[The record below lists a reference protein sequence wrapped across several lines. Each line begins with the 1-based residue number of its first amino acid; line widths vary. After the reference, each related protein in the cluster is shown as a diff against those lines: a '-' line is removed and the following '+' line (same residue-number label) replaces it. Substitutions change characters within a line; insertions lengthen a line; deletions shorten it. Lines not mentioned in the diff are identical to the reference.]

1 MKKKRTVIISGL
13 VVLALLLAGGYLWI
27 KYDVPE
33 LDFDYA
39 NTDPGN
45 VDASWRLDRD
55 GTVTVY
61 GDGRLTWFS
70 AEYNGRLLELEQNGS
85 FYAYLK
91 WNLGKAY
98 DRFPAKRMIIKE
110 GATELMVPEDELA
123 SYSFLSCHR
132 LREIIVDESNP
143 YFSSEDGVLFNK
155 DKTVLLKYPEDK
167 KDKTYTVPDGV
178 TEIAAEAFM
187 GKRHLTSVVLPESLT
202 KIGYDAFL
210 GRPRR
215 FRLVCAD
222 DNEIVRQY
230 AEHYGITLETGGTLE

>member
-1 MKKKRTVIISGL
+1 MKKRIVLMSLIM
-13 VVLALLLAGGYLWI
+13 LALLLAGGYQWI
-27 KYDVPE
+27 RFDVPE
-33 LDFDYA
+33 MEFDYTKDEIGNIDA
-39 NTDPGN
+39 N
-45 VDASWRLDRD
+45 WRLDRD

-61 GDGRLTWFS
+61 GHGRLTWFS
-70 AEYNGRLLELEQNGS
+70 AEYNRRLLKFEQNGS
-85 FYAYLK
+85 FYAFLK
-91 WNLGKAY
+91 WNLGRAY
-98 DRFPAKRMIIKE
+98 DNFPAKRMIIKE

-123 SYSFLSCHR
+123 SYSFLCCHR

-167 KDKTYTVPDGV
+167 KDKTYTIPDGV

-210 GRPRR
+210 GRPNR

-222 DNEIVRQY
+222 ENALVRQY
-230 AEHYGITLETGGTLE
+230 AEQYGIALETGGTSK